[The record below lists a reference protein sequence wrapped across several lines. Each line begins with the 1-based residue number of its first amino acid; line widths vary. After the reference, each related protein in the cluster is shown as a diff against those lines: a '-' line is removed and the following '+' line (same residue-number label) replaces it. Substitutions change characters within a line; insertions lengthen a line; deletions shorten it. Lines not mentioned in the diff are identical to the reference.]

1 MKGSVITTRT
11 WFLLIGAALL
21 ISAGVLNFSQRARHQ
36 TPPWDGVT
44 WVDTNEGVVAK
55 SIERNSAGER
65 AWLLPD
71 DRLWAISLDPNGKGE
86 PITNARSV
94 QIYLD
99 EAGIHG
105 QLHYLM
111 ERPSVP
117 GKHAVL
123 LR

>member
-1 MKGSVITTRT
+1 MG
-11 WFLLIGAALL
+11 W
-21 ISAGVLNFSQRARHQ
+21 RHL
-36 TPPWDGVT
+36 GRHKRS
-44 WVDTNEGVVAK
+44 VVAK

-65 AWLLPD
+65 AWLLPE
-71 DRLWAISLDPNGKGE
+71 DRLWAISMDPNGKGE

-111 ERPSVP
+111 E
-117 GKHAVL
+117 G
-123 LR
+123 LRTRKTRGSTTLTR